1 MKVDALCRT
10 NVDWAR
16 HVIDNCVEHG
26 LNALVLE
33 RRATQHGH
41 EVECEGA
48 LTNGPLD
55 LCDGERLAAE
65 VLLHQL
71 VVAGGDGLK
80 QLFAVLVGDLDHVG
94 WDVGFVPLGAE
105 FFVVPNEGLH
115 LDEVDETNEWGV
127 DFHTAGTNWQVQ
139 HGWSCLKAV
148 LHHLHRAVEVGAD
161 AVHLVDEAHARH
173 VVLVGLAPHGL
184 GLRLN
189 ASNRVEHGDGA
200 VEYAQR
206 ALYFDGEVHVAGG
219 VDDVDA
225 VVVPDARGGS
235 RGNGDTTLLLLGHV
249 VHRGCTVVHLT
260 DLVALACVIQ
270 DALGRRGLTSVD
282 VSHDADIASALEWKF
297 ALCHLSTSSVCVV
310 LDRGSS
316 NRSRSQ
322 AQGAMLTAGLTTR
335 TLTRRRSLWPLS
347 HRCRRSEPKNKTPA
361 REGGCL

>member
-1 MKVDALCRT
+1 M
-10 NVDWAR
+10 
-16 HVIDNCVEHG
+16 
-26 LNALVLE
+26 
-33 RRATQHGH
+33 
-41 EVECEGA
+41 
-48 LTNGPLD
+48 
-55 LCDGERLAAE
+55 
-65 VLLHQL
+65 
-71 VVAGGDGLK
+71 
-80 QLFAVLVGDLDHVG
+80 
-94 WDVGFVPLGAE
+94 
-105 FFVVPNEGLH
+105 
-115 LDEVDETNEWGV
+115 
-127 DFHTAGTNWQVQ
+127 Q
-139 HGWSCLKAV
+139 HGWSGLKAV
-148 LHHLHRAVEVGAD
+148 FHHLHGAVEVGAD

-173 VVLVGLAPHGL
+173 VVLVGLTPHGL

-200 VEYAQR
+200 VEHAQR
-206 ALYFDGEVHVAGG
+206 ALYLDGEVNVARG

-225 VVVPDARGGS
+225 VVVPDTRGGS
-235 RGNGDTTLLLLGHV
+235 RGDGDTTLLLLGHV

-322 AQGAMLTAGLTTR
+322 AQETMLTAGLATR
-335 TLTRRRSLWPLS
+335 TLWRRRSQWPAPQGSRGLG
-347 HRCRRSEPKNKTPA
+347 PKNKTPA